1 MVCKNLYLRI
11 FDFPGCK
18 VSSFLESAWAAKIC
32 SQVTSKGVDV
42 GMLGIRGW
50 LGSFH
55 VCCSNLMRCVF
66 HGSLGS
72 CFPFRLSICQSV
84 WTLSAERLK
93 LSCMMT
99 SVCWVVIQLVQVEVD
114 SQFSIIPN
122 LNNIDKSH
130 YLKCTKKTPLYS
142 RIKKFFLRRMFKSWT
157 ATQSDMTLG
166 GISLTCGNQTFW
178 SYHIGIRSHF
188 KHVATA
194 QKENDSL
201 ASLLEYN
208 RIWIKR

>member
-18 VSSFLESAWAAKIC
+18 VFL
-32 SQVTSKGVDV
+32 TSLSRLELQKYVPRWLPKEW
-42 GMLGIRGW
+42 MLGCLGVRSW
-50 LGSFH
+50 LGFFH

-66 HGSLGS
+66 HRSLGS

-84 WTLSAERLK
+84 WTLSAGLK

-99 SVCWVVIQLVQVEVD
+99 SVCWVVIQLVHVEVE

-122 LNNIDKSH
+122 LRNIDKSH
-130 YLKCTKKTPLYS
+130 YLKCTKKYPFTLALRSYLITPG
-142 RIKKFFLRRMFKSWT
+142 MFKSWT

-178 SYHIGIRSHF
+178 SYDIGIRSHF

-194 QKENDSL
+194 L
-201 ASLLEYN
+201 FGILVG
-208 RIWIKR
+208 I